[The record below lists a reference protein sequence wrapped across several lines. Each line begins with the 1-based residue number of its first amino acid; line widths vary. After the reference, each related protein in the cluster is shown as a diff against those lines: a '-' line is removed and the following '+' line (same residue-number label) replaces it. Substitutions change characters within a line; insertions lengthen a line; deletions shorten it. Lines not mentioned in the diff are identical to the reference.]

1 MLTEKTLIWSKGYL
15 NNNYSKKNTED
26 SSNKTEIVSLI
37 NNNDGIIFIRNGS
50 NANDLYI
57 FANNIYKLS
66 KPCILI
72 TSDGDRPVP
81 SSYNINICNFIL
93 ENSNIKKW
101 YTQNYDKSIIHD
113 KLCHYPI
120 GFDLHSNQ
128 WLVNNSISD
137 KINFMINCRQKHKT
151 NKRISNKIYSDTHH
165 SITHPIR
172 TEIYNLIKNNS
183 MFKLSNKRESFM
195 YITYNYNKYN
205 FVLSSRGR
213 GLDCHRTWELFL
225 AGVIVITLTSPLD
238 EMYINN
244 NLPVV
249 ILQNLNELNNITQ
262 DKLNEWYKLHIDKT
276 EINNIFPRLTY
287 NYWIK

>member
-15 NNNYSKKNTED
+15 NNNYSKRNSED
-26 SSNKTEIVSLI
+26 SSNETEIVSLI

-50 NANDLYI
+50 NAIDLYI
-57 FANNIYKLS
+57 FAQNIHKLS

-72 TSDGDRPVP
+72 TSDGVRPVP
-81 SSYNINICNFIL
+81 SSYNINICNIIL
-93 ENSNIKKW
+93 ENLNIKKW
-101 YTQNYDKSIIHD
+101 YTQNYDKSIIHN

-120 GFDLHSNQ
+120 GFDLHTNQ

-137 KINFMINCRQKHKT
+137 KINFMINCRQNHET

-165 SITHPIR
+165 SISHPIR

-183 MFKLSNKRESFM
+183 MFKLSNKIESFM

-205 FVLSSRGR
+205 FVLSPRGR
-213 GLDCHRTWELFL
+213 GVDCHRTWELFL

-262 DKLNEWYKLHIDKT
+262 DKLNKWYKLHIDKT
-276 EINNIFPRLTY
+276 DINNIFPRLTY